1 MKKLS
6 SLSIAL
12 SNLSYKINRTLS
24 MLLLTSLCAASV
36 FACVV
41 LSYGLKNGINTI
53 QKRLGA
59 DFMIVPKGAEQK
71 MQSVLISGEPNYFYM
86 EKEIAEK
93 ISQIEGVE
101 KVTSRFYLTSVS
113 EDCCD
118 FPVQIVGFEPET
130 DFVISPWI
138 EESFPPDSKKF
149 TEEFYTEGCIVT
161 GSNVLTQKDGVRFFD
176 KTHPVSGKL
185 SKSGAGIDNAVFVS
199 MNTLKEIYD
208 DAKGRGFGFI
218 SDGKAGSKVSAV
230 FVRLSEGAKADSTAV
245 KITSRIPN
253 VSVVKRDAVFSEIS
267 SSLDFVFFILK
278 ILAVSVTLF
287 TVISLAIISPLAVS
301 SRTAEFSILRILGA
315 AHKKCAKIL
324 LYEALFI
331 SVAGGLSGIALACL
345 LVFPFCTAIDS
356 ALSVPLVFPPPAIL
370 FLTGCAVLL
379 AVIFAVLLSALK
391 NIIAVS
397 KLEPY
402 NTMKQG

>member
-41 LSYGLKNGINTI
+41 LYFGLKNGINTI

-59 DFMIVPKGAEQK
+59 DLMIVPKGAEQK

-149 TEEFYTEGCIVT
+149 TEEFYTEGCVVT
-161 GSNVLTQKDGVRFFD
+161 GSNVLTQKDGVRFFG

-218 SDGKAGSKVSAV
+218 SDGNAGSKVSAV

-267 SSLDFVFFILK
+267 SSLDSVFFILK

-287 TVISLAIISPLAVS
+287 TVISLAIIFPLAVS

-315 AHKKCAKIL
+315 AHKKCAEIL

-391 NIIAVS
+391 SIIAVS

-402 NTMKQG
+402 STMKQG

>member
-130 DFVISPWI
+130 DFVIYPWI
-138 EESFPPDSKKF
+138 EESFSPDSKKI
-149 TEEFYTEGCIVT
+149 TEEFYTEGCVVT
-161 GSNVLTQKDGVRFFD
+161 GSNVLTQKDGVRFFG

-267 SSLDFVFFILK
+267 SSLDSVFLYSKFLQF
-278 ILAVSVTLF
+278 L
-287 TVISLAIISPLAVS
+287 
-301 SRTAEFSILRILGA
+301 SRFLQSFRLR
-315 AHKKCAKIL
+315 
-324 LYEALFI
+324 
-331 SVAGGLSGIALACL
+331 
-345 LVFPFCTAIDS
+345 
-356 ALSVPLVFPPPAIL
+356 
-370 FLTGCAVLL
+370 
-379 AVIFAVLLSALK
+379 
-391 NIIAVS
+391 
-397 KLEPY
+397 
-402 NTMKQG
+402 

>member
-41 LSYGLKNGINTI
+41 LYFGLKNGINTI

-59 DFMIVPKGAEQK
+59 DLMIVPKGAEQK
-71 MQSVLISGEPNYFYM
+71 MQSVLISDEPNYFYI

-149 TEEFYTEGCIVT
+149 TEEFYTEGCVVT
-161 GSNVLTQKDGVRFFD
+161 GSNVLTQKDGVRFFG

-267 SSLDFVFFILK
+267 SSLDSIFFILK

-287 TVISLAIISPLAVS
+287 TVISLAIIFPLAVS
-301 SRTAEFSILRILGA
+301 SRIAEFSILRILGA

-391 NIIAVS
+391 SIIAVS

-402 NTMKQG
+402 SAMKQG

>member
-41 LSYGLKNGINTI
+41 LYFGLKNGINTI

-59 DFMIVPKGAEQK
+59 DLMIVPKGAEQK
-71 MQSVLISGEPNYFYM
+71 MQSVLISDEPNYFYI

-149 TEEFYTEGCIVT
+149 TEEFYTEGCVVT
-161 GSNVLTQKDGVRFFD
+161 GSNVLTQKDGVRFFG

-267 SSLDFVFFILK
+267 SSLDSVFFILK

-287 TVISLAIISPLAVS
+287 TVISLAIIFPLAVS
-301 SRTAEFSILRILGA
+301 SRIAEFSILRILGA
-315 AHKKCAKIL
+315 AHKKCAEIL

-391 NIIAVS
+391 SIIAVS

-402 NTMKQG
+402 SVMKQG

>member
-59 DFMIVPKGAEQK
+59 DLMIVPKGAEQK

-138 EESFPPDSKKF
+138 EESFLQIQKNSRKNF
-149 TEEFYTEGCIVT
+149 I
-161 GSNVLTQKDGVRFFD
+161 QKDA
-176 KTHPVSGKL
+176 S
-185 SKSGAGIDNAVFVS
+185 
-199 MNTLKEIYD
+199 
-208 DAKGRGFGFI
+208 
-218 SDGKAGSKVSAV
+218 
-230 FVRLSEGAKADSTAV
+230 
-245 KITSRIPN
+245 
-253 VSVVKRDAVFSEIS
+253 
-267 SSLDFVFFILK
+267 
-278 ILAVSVTLF
+278 
-287 TVISLAIISPLAVS
+287 
-301 SRTAEFSILRILGA
+301 
-315 AHKKCAKIL
+315 
-324 LYEALFI
+324 
-331 SVAGGLSGIALACL
+331 
-345 LVFPFCTAIDS
+345 
-356 ALSVPLVFPPPAIL
+356 
-370 FLTGCAVLL
+370 
-379 AVIFAVLLSALK
+379 
-391 NIIAVS
+391 
-397 KLEPY
+397 
-402 NTMKQG
+402 

>member
-41 LSYGLKNGINTI
+41 LYFGLKNGINTI

-59 DFMIVPKGAEQK
+59 DLMIVPKGAEQK

-149 TEEFYTEGCIVT
+149 TEEFYTEGCVVT
-161 GSNVLTQKDGVRFFD
+161 GSNVLTQKDGVRFFG

-287 TVISLAIISPLAVS
+287 TVISLAIIFPLAVS
-301 SRTAEFSILRILGA
+301 SRIAEFSILRILGA
-315 AHKKCAKIL
+315 AYKKCAKIL

-391 NIIAVS
+391 SIIAVS

-402 NTMKQG
+402 SVMKQG

>member
-59 DFMIVPKGAEQK
+59 DLMIVPKGAEQK

-118 FPVQIVGFEPET
+118 FLVQIVGFEPET

-149 TEEFYTEGCIVT
+149 TEEFYTEGCVVT
-161 GSNVLTQKDGVRFFD
+161 GSNVLTQKDGVRFFG

-208 DAKGRGFGFI
+208 DAKERGFGFI
-218 SDGKAGSKVSAV
+218 SDGQAGSKVSAV

-267 SSLDFVFFILK
+267 SSLDSVFFILK

-287 TVISLAIISPLAVS
+287 TVISLAIIFPLAVS
-301 SRTAEFSILRILGA
+301 SRIAEFSILRILGA

-391 NIIAVS
+391 SIIAVS

-402 NTMKQG
+402 SVMKQG

>member
-41 LSYGLKNGINTI
+41 LSYGLKNGINTV

-59 DFMIVPKGAEQK
+59 DLMIVPKGAEQK

-149 TEEFYTEGCIVT
+149 TEEFYTEGCVVT
-161 GSNVLTQKDGVRFFD
+161 GSNVLTQKDGVRFFG

-208 DAKGRGFGFI
+208 DAKERGFGFI

-267 SSLDFVFFILK
+267 SSLDSVFFILK

-287 TVISLAIISPLAVS
+287 TVISLAIIFPLAVS
-301 SRTAEFSILRILGA
+301 SRIAEFSILRILGA

-356 ALSVPLVFPPPAIL
+356 ALSGPLVFPPPAIL

-391 NIIAVS
+391 SIIAVS

-402 NTMKQG
+402 SVMKQG

>member
-53 QKRLGA
+53 QKRFGA
-59 DFMIVPKGAEQK
+59 DLMIVPKGAEQK

-138 EESFPPDSKKF
+138 EESFPPDSKKI
-149 TEEFYTEGCIVT
+149 TEEFYTEGSVVT
-161 GSNVLTQKDGVRFFD
+161 GSNVLTQKDGVRFFG

-267 SSLDFVFFILK
+267 SSLDYVFFILK

-287 TVISLAIISPLAVS
+287 TVISLAIIFPLAVS

-315 AHKKCAKIL
+315 VHKKCAKIF

-391 NIIAVS
+391 SIIAVS

>member
-41 LSYGLKNGINTI
+41 LSFGLKNGINTI

-59 DFMIVPKGAEQK
+59 DLMIVPKGAEQK

-138 EESFPPDSKKF
+138 EESFPPDSRKI
-149 TEEFYTEGCIVT
+149 TEEFYTEGCVVT
-161 GSNVLTQKDGVRFFD
+161 GSNVLTQKDGVRFFG

-230 FVRLSEGAKADSTAV
+230 SVRLSEGAKADSTAV

-267 SSLDFVFFILK
+267 SSLDSVFFILK

-287 TVISLAIISPLAVS
+287 TVISLAIILPLAVS

-315 AHKKCAKIL
+315 VHKKCAKIL

-391 NIIAVS
+391 SIIAVS

-402 NTMKQG
+402 SAMKQG

>member
-41 LSYGLKNGINTI
+41 LSFGLKNGINTI

-59 DFMIVPKGAEQK
+59 DLMIVPKGAEQK

-161 GSNVLTQKDGVRFFD
+161 GSNVLTQKDGVRFLG

-199 MNTLKEIYD
+199 MSTLKEIYD

-267 SSLDFVFFILK
+267 SSLDSVFFILK

-287 TVISLAIISPLAVS
+287 TVISLAIIFPLAVS

-331 SVAGGLSGIALACL
+331 SVAGGLSGIALASL

-391 NIIAVS
+391 SIIAVS

-402 NTMKQG
+402 SAMKQG

>member
-36 FACVV
+36 FACII
-41 LSYGLKNGINTI
+41 LSFGLKNGINTI

-59 DFMIVPKGAEQK
+59 DLMIVPKGAEQK

-149 TEEFYTEGCIVT
+149 TEEFYTEGCVVT
-161 GSNVLTQKDGVRFFD
+161 GSNVLTQKDGVRFFG

-199 MNTLKEIYD
+199 MNTLNEIYD

-218 SDGKAGSKVSAV
+218 FDGKAGSKVSAV

-267 SSLDFVFFILK
+267 SSLDSVFFILK

-287 TVISLAIISPLAVS
+287 TVISLAIIFSLAVS

-331 SVAGGLSGIALACL
+331 SVAGGLSGIALASL
-345 LVFPFCTAIDS
+345 LVFPFCIAIDS

-379 AVIFAVLLSALK
+379 AVIFAVLFSALK
-391 NIIAVS
+391 SIIAVS

-402 NTMKQG
+402 SAMKQG

>member
-41 LSYGLKNGINTI
+41 LYFGLKNGINTI

-59 DFMIVPKGAEQK
+59 DLMIVPKGAEQK
-71 MQSVLISGEPNYFYM
+71 MQSVLIPGEPNYFYM

-161 GSNVLTQKDGVRFFD
+161 GSNVLTQKDGVRFFG

-315 AHKKCAKIL
+315 AHKKCAEIL

-331 SVAGGLSGIALACL
+331 SVAGGLSGIALASL

-391 NIIAVS
+391 SIIAVS

-402 NTMKQG
+402 SAMKQG

>member
-41 LSYGLKNGINTI
+41 LYFGLKNGINTI

-59 DFMIVPKGAEQK
+59 DLMIVPKGAEQK

-161 GSNVLTQKDGVRFFD
+161 GSNVLTQKDGVRFFG

-208 DAKGRGFGFI
+208 DAKERGFGFI

-287 TVISLAIISPLAVS
+287 TVISLAIIFPLAVS

-315 AHKKCAKIL
+315 AHKKCAEIL

-391 NIIAVS
+391 SIIAVS

>member
-59 DFMIVPKGAEQK
+59 DLMIVPKGAEQK

-149 TEEFYTEGCIVT
+149 TEEFYTERCVVT
-161 GSNVLTQKDGVRFFD
+161 GSNVLTQKDGVRFFG

-267 SSLDFVFFILK
+267 SSLDSVFFILK

-287 TVISLAIISPLAVS
+287 TVISLAIIFPLAVS

-356 ALSVPLVFPPPAIL
+356 ALSVPLGFPPPAIL

-391 NIIAVS
+391 SIIAVS

-402 NTMKQG
+402 SAMKQG

>member
-41 LSYGLKNGINTI
+41 LYFGLKNGINTI

-59 DFMIVPKGAEQK
+59 DLMIVPKGAEQK

-149 TEEFYTEGCIVT
+149 TEEFYTEGCVVT

-208 DAKGRGFGFI
+208 DAKERGFGFI

-267 SSLDFVFFILK
+267 SSLDSVFFILK

-287 TVISLAIISPLAVS
+287 TVISLAIIFPLAVS

-315 AHKKCAKIL
+315 AHKKCAEIL

-331 SVAGGLSGIALACL
+331 SVAGGLSGIALASL

-391 NIIAVS
+391 SIIAVS

-402 NTMKQG
+402 SAMKQG

>member
-41 LSYGLKNGINTI
+41 LSFGLKNGINTI

-59 DFMIVPKGAEQK
+59 DLMIVPKGAEQK

-138 EESFPPDSKKF
+138 EESFPPDSKKSPA
-149 TEEFYTEGCIVT
+149 EFYTEGCVVT
-161 GSNVLTQKDGVRFFD
+161 GSNVLTQKDGVRFFG

-267 SSLDFVFFILK
+267 SSLDSVFFILK
-278 ILAVSVTLF
+278 ILEVSVTLF
-287 TVISLAIISPLAVS
+287 TVISLAIIFPLAVS

-315 AHKKCAKIL
+315 VHKKCAKIF

-391 NIIAVS
+391 SIIAVS

-402 NTMKQG
+402 SAMKQG

>member
-41 LSYGLKNGINTI
+41 LYFGLKNGINTI

-59 DFMIVPKGAEQK
+59 DLMIVPKGAEQK
-71 MQSVLISGEPNYFYM
+71 MQSVLIPGEPNYFYM

-161 GSNVLTQKDGVRFFD
+161 GSNVLTQKDGVRFFG

-315 AHKKCAKIL
+315 AHKKCAEIL

-391 NIIAVS
+391 SIIAVS

>member
-24 MLLLTSLCAASV
+24 ILLLTSLCAASV

-41 LSYGLKNGINTI
+41 LSYGLKNGINTV

-59 DFMIVPKGAEQK
+59 DLMIVPKGAEQK

-138 EESFPPDSKKF
+138 EESFPPDSKKI
-149 TEEFYTEGCIVT
+149 TEEFYTEGCVVI
-161 GSNVLTQKDGVRFFD
+161 GSNVLTQKDGVRFFG

-267 SSLDFVFFILK
+267 SSLDSVFFILK

-287 TVISLAIISPLAVS
+287 TVISLAIIFPLAVS
-301 SRTAEFSILRILGA
+301 SRIAEFSILRILGA
-315 AHKKCAKIL
+315 AHKKCAEIL

-391 NIIAVS
+391 SIISVS

-402 NTMKQG
+402 SAMKQG

>member
-41 LSYGLKNGINTI
+41 LYFGLKNGINTI

-59 DFMIVPKGAEQK
+59 DLMIVPKGAEQK

-149 TEEFYTEGCIVT
+149 TEEFYTEGCVVT
-161 GSNVLTQKDGVRFFD
+161 GSNVLTQKDGVRFFG

-267 SSLDFVFFILK
+267 SSLDSVFFILK

-287 TVISLAIISPLAVS
+287 TVISLAIIFPLAVS

-315 AHKKCAKIL
+315 AHKKCAEIL

-391 NIIAVS
+391 SIIAVS

-402 NTMKQG
+402 SAMKQG

>member
-41 LSYGLKNGINTI
+41 LSYGLKNGINTV

-59 DFMIVPKGAEQK
+59 DLMIVPKGADQK

-149 TEEFYTEGCIVT
+149 TEEFYTEGCVVT
-161 GSNVLTQKDGVRFFD
+161 GSNVLTQKDGVRFFG

-267 SSLDFVFFILK
+267 SSLDSVFFILK

-287 TVISLAIISPLAVS
+287 TVISLAIIFPLAVS
-301 SRTAEFSILRILGA
+301 SRIAEFSILRILWA

-391 NIIAVS
+391 SIIAVS

-402 NTMKQG
+402 SVMKQG

>member
-41 LSYGLKNGINTI
+41 LYFGLKNGINTI

-59 DFMIVPKGAEQK
+59 DLMIVPKGAEQK

-149 TEEFYTEGCIVT
+149 TEEFYTEGCVVT
-161 GSNVLTQKDGVRFFD
+161 GSNVLTQKDGVRFFG

-208 DAKGRGFGFI
+208 DAKERGFGFI

-267 SSLDFVFFILK
+267 SSLDSVFFILK
-278 ILAVSVTLF
+278 ILAVSVILF
-287 TVISLAIISPLAVS
+287 TVISLAIIFPLAVS

-391 NIIAVS
+391 SIIAVS

-402 NTMKQG
+402 SVMKQG

>member
-41 LSYGLKNGINTI
+41 LDFGLKNGINTI

-59 DFMIVPKGAEQK
+59 DLMIVPKGAEQK

-149 TEEFYTEGCIVT
+149 TEEFYTEGCVVT
-161 GSNVLTQKDGVRFFD
+161 GNNVLTQKDGVRFFG

-267 SSLDFVFFILK
+267 SSLDSVFFILK

-287 TVISLAIISPLAVS
+287 TVISLAIIFPLAVS
-301 SRTAEFSILRILGA
+301 SRIAEFSILRILGA

-331 SVAGGLSGIALACL
+331 SVAGGLSGIALASL

-391 NIIAVS
+391 SIIAVS

-402 NTMKQG
+402 SVMKQG

>member
-41 LSYGLKNGINTI
+41 LYFGLKNGINTI

-59 DFMIVPKGAEQK
+59 DLMIVPKGAEQK

-138 EESFPPDSKKF
+138 EESFPPDSKKI
-149 TEEFYTEGCIVT
+149 TEEFYTEGCVVT
-161 GSNVLTQKDGVRFFD
+161 GSNVLTQKDGVRFFG

-267 SSLDFVFFILK
+267 SSLDSVFFILK

-315 AHKKCAKIL
+315 AHKKCAEIL

-391 NIIAVS
+391 SIIAVS

>member
-41 LSYGLKNGINTI
+41 LSYGLKNGINTV

-59 DFMIVPKGAEQK
+59 DLMIVPKGAEQK

-149 TEEFYTEGCIVT
+149 TEEFYTEGCVVT
-161 GSNVLTQKDGVRFFD
+161 GNNVLTQKDGVRFFG

-208 DAKGRGFGFI
+208 DAKGRGFSFI

-267 SSLDFVFFILK
+267 SSLDSVFFILK

-287 TVISLAIISPLAVS
+287 TVISLAIIFPLAVS

-391 NIIAVS
+391 SIIAVS

-402 NTMKQG
+402 SAMKQG

>member
-41 LSYGLKNGINTI
+41 LSYGLKNGINTV

-59 DFMIVPKGAEQK
+59 DLMIVPKGAEQK

-149 TEEFYTEGCIVT
+149 TEEFYTEGCVVT
-161 GSNVLTQKDGVRFFD
+161 GSNVLTQKDGVRFFG

-208 DAKGRGFGFI
+208 DAKERGFGFI
-218 SDGKAGSKVSAV
+218 SDGNAGSKVSAV

-267 SSLDFVFFILK
+267 SSLDSVFFILK

-287 TVISLAIISPLAVS
+287 TVISLAIIFPLAVS

-315 AHKKCAKIL
+315 AHKKCAEIL

-391 NIIAVS
+391 SIIAVS

-402 NTMKQG
+402 SAMKQG

>member
-41 LSYGLKNGINTI
+41 LSYGLKNGINTV

-59 DFMIVPKGAEQK
+59 DLMIVPKGAEQK

-118 FPVQIVGFEPET
+118 FPVQIVGFELET

-138 EESFPPDSKKF
+138 EESFSPDSKKF

-161 GSNVLTQKDGVRFFD
+161 GSNVLTQKDGVRFFG

-218 SDGKAGSKVSAV
+218 SDGNAGSKVSAV

-267 SSLDFVFFILK
+267 SSLDSVFFILK

-287 TVISLAIISPLAVS
+287 TVISLAIIFPLAVS

-331 SVAGGLSGIALACL
+331 SVAGVLSGIALACL

>member
-41 LSYGLKNGINTI
+41 LSYGLKNGINTV

-59 DFMIVPKGAEQK
+59 DLMIVPKGAEQK

-149 TEEFYTEGCIVT
+149 TEEFYTEGCVVT
-161 GSNVLTQKDGVRFFD
+161 GSNVLTQKDGVRFFG

-267 SSLDFVFFILK
+267 SSLDSVFFILK

-287 TVISLAIISPLAVS
+287 TVISLAIIFPLAVS
-301 SRTAEFSILRILGA
+301 SRIAEFSILRILGA

-391 NIIAVS
+391 SIIAVS

-402 NTMKQG
+402 SAMKQG

>member
-41 LSYGLKNGINTI
+41 LSFGLKNGINTI

-59 DFMIVPKGAEQK
+59 DLMIVPKGAEQK

-149 TEEFYTEGCIVT
+149 TKEFYTEGCVVT
-161 GSNVLTQKDGVRFFD
+161 GSNVLTQKDGVRFFG

-253 VSVVKRDAVFSEIS
+253 VSVVKHDAVFSEIS
-267 SSLDFVFFILK
+267 SSLDSVFFILK

-287 TVISLAIISPLAVS
+287 TVISLAIILPLAVS

-391 NIIAVS
+391 SIIAVS

-402 NTMKQG
+402 SAMKQG

>member
-41 LSYGLKNGINTI
+41 LSFGLKNGINTI

-59 DFMIVPKGAEQK
+59 DLMIVPKGAEQK

-149 TEEFYTEGCIVT
+149 TEEFYTEGCVVT
-161 GSNVLTQKDGVRFFD
+161 GSNVLTQKDGVRFFG

-267 SSLDFVFFILK
+267 SSLDSVFFILK
-278 ILAVSVTLF
+278 ILVVSVTLF
-287 TVISLAIISPLAVS
+287 TVISLAIIFPLAVS

-391 NIIAVS
+391 SIIAVS

-402 NTMKQG
+402 SAMKQG

>member
-59 DFMIVPKGAEQK
+59 DLMIVPKGAEQK
-71 MQSVLISGEPNYFYM
+71 MQSVLISGEPNYFYT

-138 EESFPPDSKKF
+138 EESFPPDSKKI
-149 TEEFYTEGCIVT
+149 TEEFYTEGCAVT
-161 GSNVLTQKDGVRFFD
+161 GSNVLTQKDGVRFFG

-267 SSLDFVFFILK
+267 SSLDSVFFILK

-287 TVISLAIISPLAVS
+287 TVISLAIIFPLAVS
-301 SRTAEFSILRILGA
+301 SRTAEFSILSILGA
-315 AHKKCAKIL
+315 AHKKCAEIL

-331 SVAGGLSGIALACL
+331 SVAGGLSGIALASL

-356 ALSVPLVFPPPAIL
+356 ALSVPLVFPSPAIL

-391 NIIAVS
+391 SIIAVS

-402 NTMKQG
+402 STMKQG

>member
-41 LSYGLKNGINTI
+41 LYFGLKNGINTI

-59 DFMIVPKGAEQK
+59 DLMIVPKGAEQK
-71 MQSVLISGEPNYFYM
+71 MQSVLISGEPNYFYI

-149 TEEFYTEGCIVT
+149 TEEFYTEGCVVT

-253 VSVVKRDAVFSEIS
+253 VSVLKRDAVFSEIS
-267 SSLDFVFFILK
+267 SSLDSVFFILK

-287 TVISLAIISPLAVS
+287 TVISLAIIFPLAVS

-315 AHKKCAKIL
+315 AHKKCAEIL

-331 SVAGGLSGIALACL
+331 SVAGGLSGIALASL

-391 NIIAVS
+391 SIIAVS

-402 NTMKQG
+402 STMKQG

>member
-1 MKKLS
+1 
-6 SLSIAL
+6 
-12 SNLSYKINRTLS
+12 
-24 MLLLTSLCAASV
+24 
-36 FACVV
+36 
-41 LSYGLKNGINTI
+41 
-53 QKRLGA
+53 
-59 DFMIVPKGAEQK
+59 
-71 MQSVLISGEPNYFYM
+71 
-86 EKEIAEK
+86 
-93 ISQIEGVE
+93 
-101 KVTSRFYLTSVS
+101 
-113 EDCCD
+113 
-118 FPVQIVGFEPET
+118 
-130 DFVISPWI
+130 
-138 EESFPPDSKKF
+138 
-149 TEEFYTEGCIVT
+149 
-161 GSNVLTQKDGVRFFD
+161 
-176 KTHPVSGKL
+176 
-185 SKSGAGIDNAVFVS
+185 

-253 VSVVKRDAVFSEIS
+253 VSVLKRDAVFSEIS
-267 SSLDFVFFILK
+267 SSLDSVFFILK

-287 TVISLAIISPLAVS
+287 TVISLAIIFPLAVS

-345 LVFPFCTAIDS
+345 LVFSFCTAIDS

-391 NIIAVS
+391 SIIAVS

-402 NTMKQG
+402 SAMKQG

>member
-41 LSYGLKNGINTI
+41 LYFGLKNGINTI

-59 DFMIVPKGAEQK
+59 DLMIVPKGAEQK
-71 MQSVLISGEPNYFYM
+71 MQSVLIPGEPNYFYM

-149 TEEFYTEGCIVT
+149 TEEFYTEGCVVT
-161 GSNVLTQKDGVRFFD
+161 GSNVLTQKDGVRFFG

-208 DAKGRGFGFI
+208 DAKERGFGFI

-267 SSLDFVFFILK
+267 SSLDSVFFILK

-287 TVISLAIISPLAVS
+287 TVISLAIIFPLAVS
-301 SRTAEFSILRILGA
+301 SRIAEFSILRILGA
-315 AHKKCAKIL
+315 AHKKCAEIL

-331 SVAGGLSGIALACL
+331 SVAGGLSGIALASL

-379 AVIFAVLLSALK
+379 AVIFAILLSALK
-391 NIIAVS
+391 SIIAVS

-402 NTMKQG
+402 SAMKQG